1 MNDQPTIKYSYLFDS
16 KPLSIENIKGEKS
29 GFPPYQACDTPE
41 QARNVA
47 KREWESQRT
56 ALEKK
61 DLTWQQL
68 LKGKLRD
75 TILKATFNL
84 LVRKSSKTLKA
95 NTCRT
100 LLLCVIFIRVFPHM
114 QAFL

>member
-61 DLTWQQL
+61 DLTWAAII
-68 LKGKLRD
+68 KGEIEGYDPEGYVQFTCTEVVEDLE
-75 TILKATFNL
+75 
-84 LVRKSSKTLKA
+84 SKYL
-95 NTCRT
+95 
-100 LLLCVIFIRVFPHM
+100 
-114 QAFL
+114 